1 VFEDSFRWIK
11 EHKIFDPKAMGIGR
25 YEDAVVSLGG

>member
-1 VFEDSFRWIK
+1 VFEESFEWIK

-25 YEDAVVSLGG
+25 YEDAVISLS